1 MASPTNRSRLPPV
14 TGTVPS
20 VARVLLILP
29 TTSYRVDD
37 FLEAASALGVEVA
50 VAAEE
55 ELPLSGFD
63 RFVRVNLDK
72 PQEAADAVVALAVTS
87 PVDAVIPVDDRG
99 VVVAALAAEQ
109 LGLAHNPPW
118 AAAATRNKVMMRRA
132 LEKAEVPQPTFRVL
146 GPKDEPLILAAEVG
160 FPLVVKP
167 LSLSGSRGVIRVDSP
182 SNIEAVAERVRQINA
197 VACHDPAEPLL
208 LEAFVPGPEVAVE
221 GMLSKGHLEV
231 LAIFDKPQPLN
242 GPYFEETIYVTPS
255 RLHPEVLEEV
265 FRLTGAA
272 CAGLGL
278 TEGPIHAELRITAG
292 RPRIIEV
299 AARSIG
305 GICGRTLKFGLLG
318 TSLETMILRQALG
331 RPGHHPEVDRGA
343 SGVMML
349 PIPSAGTLREVTGI
363 DRALAT
369 PGIRSVEITASP
381 GTYLL
386 PVPDSD
392 RYLGFMFAAGTTP
405 EEVTAALTQAHQHLR
420 VEFEPEAASSPDS
433 PPSR

>member
-1 MASPTNRSRLPPV
+1 M
-14 TGTVPS
+14 
-20 VARVLLILP
+20 ARVLLILP
-29 TTSYRVDD
+29 TTSYRVGD
-37 FLEAASALGVEVA
+37 FLDAAGALGVEVA

-55 ELPLSGFD
+55 ELPLTGLD
-63 RFVRVNLDK
+63 RFVRVDLDK
-72 PQEAADAVVALAVTS
+72 PQEAAAAVIALALTT

-109 LGLAHNPPW
+109 LGLPHNPPW

-132 LEKAEVPQPTFRVL
+132 LERAEVPQPTFRVL
-146 GPKDEPLILAAEVG
+146 GPADDPVGLAEEIG

-167 LSLSGSRGVIRVDSP
+167 LSLSGSRGVIRVDS
-182 SNIEAVAERVRQINA
+182 SSEIEAVAERVRQINA
-197 VACHDPAEPLL
+197 VACHDPSEPLL

-221 GMLSKGHLEV
+221 GMLDGGRLEV
-231 LAIFDKPQPLN
+231 LAIFDKPQPLD

-255 RLHPEVLEEV
+255 RLHPEIVEEV
-265 FRLTGAA
+265 VRLAAAA

-278 TEGPIHAELRITAG
+278 IEGPIHAELRITDG
-292 RPRIIEV
+292 RPRLIEV

-305 GICGRTLKFGLLG
+305 GICGRALKFGLLG

-331 RPGHHPEVDRGA
+331 RPAHHPDVDRGA

-363 DRALAT
+363 DKALAT
-369 PGIRSVEITASP
+369 PGIRSVEITSTP

-392 RYLGFMFAAGTTP
+392 RYLGFMFAGGSTP
-405 EEVTAALTQAHQHLR
+405 EEVTEALTEAHRHLR
-420 VEFEPEAASSPDS
+420 VEFDPED
-433 PPSR
+433 PPIT